1 MEGRRGGGGGGGNL
15 PGGMK
20 YIVLCREL
28 SPRSTFSDF
37 AIDASSSVPG
47 GTSSLD
53 MPGGSGCP
61 GRGGGGGGIIEVA

>member
-1 MEGRRGGGGGGGNL
+1 
-15 PGGMK
+15 MK